1 MTKKLE
7 NNGLWES
14 SRMMLPEHK
23 ERIIKSKS
31 NHLME
36 RRTRPILDTQKWE
49 EINELLSEACQTGE
63 EITLVL
69 WDPYE
74 DRKVVG
80 TIVKLDILAYRIF
93 IAGQW
98 VKLAGIVDALRT
110 G

>member
-1 MTKKLE
+1 MSKKLE

-23 ERIIKSKS
+23 ERILQA
-31 NHLME
+31 NHQLE
-36 RRTRPILDTQKWE
+36 RRTKPVLDMQKRE

-74 DRKVVG
+74 NRTVVG

-98 VKLAGIVDALRT
+98 VKLAGIVDVLRT

>member
-1 MTKKLE
+1 MSKKLE

-23 ERIIKSKS
+23 ERILKS
-31 NHLME
+31 NQRLE
-36 RRTRPILDTQKWE
+36 RRAKPILDTQKWE
-49 EINELLSEACQTGE
+49 EINELLSEACQTGK

-74 DRKVVG
+74 NRTVVG
-80 TIVKLDILAYRIF
+80 TIAKLDILTYRIF

-98 VKLAGIVDALRT
+98 VKLAGIVDVLQT